1 MEAIMKNLI
10 KRYAALHVAVAASIV
25 MSAAVAG
32 PPSESALPAEKQTR
46 LGLYMDAT
54 EASQW
59 MNQWPS
65 GTLFVDVRTPDE
77 ISFVGAPA
85 GVDAHVPYMQ
95 VAQPPRW
102 DGKKNRYVMEPN
114 AQFAQAI
121 QQRLA
126 AKGLDKSA
134 PILLICR
141 EGNRSAKAADLLAAA
156 GYTTVY
162 TVTDGYEGDA
172 SPNGERKINGWRNA
186 QLPWSMSTAQKIA
199 Y

>member
-1 MEAIMKNLI
+1 MKNFI
-10 KRYAALHVAVAASIV
+10 KRSVIVLTVVAANIGL
-25 MSAAVAG
+25 SAAMAG
-32 PPSESALPAEKQTR
+32 PPSEPALSAAKQTR
-46 LGLYMDAT
+46 QGLYMNAT

-59 MNQWPS
+59 MNQWRA
-65 GTLFVDVRTPDE
+65 GTLFVDVRTLDE

-85 GVDAHVPYMQ
+85 GVDAHIPYMQ

-102 DGKKNRYVMEPN
+102 DRKKNRYVMEPN

-121 QQRLA
+121 QQQLI
-126 AKGLDKSA
+126 AKGLDKSS

-141 EGNRSAKAADLLAAA
+141 EGNRSARAADLLAAA

-162 TVTDGYEGDA
+162 TVTDGYEGDT

-186 QLPWSMSTAQKIA
+186 QLPWNMNTAQKIA